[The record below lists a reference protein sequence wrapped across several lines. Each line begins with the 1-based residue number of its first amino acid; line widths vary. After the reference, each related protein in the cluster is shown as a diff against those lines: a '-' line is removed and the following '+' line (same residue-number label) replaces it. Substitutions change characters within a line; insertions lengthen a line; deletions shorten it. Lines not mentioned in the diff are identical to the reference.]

1 MKPIQTIRVGV
12 CVFAAA
18 CALGACTQPQSTY
31 GTRSAPPAPPDGHG
45 ASPTTTM
52 PDANTRYDTRPSP
65 HDMMP
70 QGAAGGE
77 PADVPPPGPNG
88 AQDAPSDAK
97 PMPGTPPLMQ
107 Y

>member
-1 MKPIQTIRVGV
+1 
-12 CVFAAA
+12 
-18 CALGACTQPQSTY
+18 
-31 GTRSAPPAPPDGHG
+31 
-45 ASPTTTM
+45 M

-65 HDMMP
+65 GNMMP

-88 AQDAPSDAK
+88 AQGDRPL
-97 PMPGTPPLMQ
+97 PGTPPPMQ

>member
-1 MKPIQTIRVGV
+1 MTPIRTIRAGA
-12 CVFAAA
+12 CAFAAA
-18 CALGACTQPQSTY
+18 CALGACTQPTTGTY
-31 GTRSAPPAPPDGHG
+31 GAGAAPPAPPDGRG
-45 ASPTTTM
+45 AQSTTTM

-65 HDMMP
+65 GNTMP

-88 AQDAPSDAK
+88 AQGDP
-97 PMPGTPPLMQ
+97 PLPGTPPPMQ